1 MPIFSQSRDFV
12 TKNGIVTEG
21 TGVATSS
28 TGGSNIIQSGGG
40 LAAAGNLVVGT
51 SATVYGEMVV
61 LGTTST
67 FQNLRVNVIT
77 ATQTATF
84 LDIVVGNINATGTV
98 SGTITGNI
106 ATATNLANG
115 AAGQI
120 PFQSSP
126 GQTSF
131 IGGSGTGGDLLIS
144 NGSSAPSFKNTL
156 TLTGSTLATNT
167 NTGALVVQGGVGIW
181 GNLYVGGNL
190 SAATVV
196 GTSTNAITATN
207 VSAGT
212 AGQIV
217 FQTAPGV
224 TSYAGPGT
232 SEDIL
237 VSRGT
242 TGPVFQNTL
251 TLGGSTP
258 SSSTSTGA
266 LKVTGGVGI
275 GQNIYVGGTANVG
288 GIASFTN
295 TTESTTSATGAV
307 TVSGGLGVSK
317 NLNVGGDLTLVGQF
331 VASKFILSGN
341 NLDTQQTT
349 FNLANTT
356 ATTINLGGA
365 ATSIAIGSIS
375 GTTNIKNQVTITT
388 STAAT
393 NATSGALVVTGGVG
407 ISGALYVTGAINGN
421 LTGTATSANN
431 LTGGAAGSIPIQSAS
446 GTTAYIPIGVS
457 GYILSVTAGNT
468 ATWVST
474 AGLSAGQATTSS
486 NLASGTAGQVPYQSA
501 AGVTQFYGPGSEGE
515 IVISRSTTGPTY
527 ANTLTLGGSTQAT
540 NSYTGALQVRGGVGI
555 VKDLFVGGSGNYV
568 GNVTIESSGASTAT
582 GSTNALFVK
591 GGAYIQKTLTVK
603 DDARF
608 EGSVIFAGTATYVYS
623 TNTVV
628 TDNLINLHVPPGS
641 TGSNHTWTLD
651 DGKDI
656 GHIFHY
662 YKSGQDKDAFLGLA
676 NDTAYLE
683 WYDNG
688 TEAGGVFTGTSY
700 GIFKTGGIRLVGG
713 TANNGDSTSGDLQV
727 TGGVGIGGRLY
738 VGSTTTFNASI
749 IPSSSGV
756 NLGSPSLRFGSLYVT
771 SSTIDISGVP
781 LGSDGGNYIFA
792 PAARFTATTVASSTS
807 TGALIVNGGAGIAGA
822 VYIGGETAI
831 NSGVTSTSPTTG
843 ALTVAGGAGIGGNLN
858 ISGTAAF
865 GSTSSSAV
873 VMGWVSNNSAYAT
886 YTSPGITNTVQQ
898 VLDTFS
904 TSTYR
909 TAKYLIQLVDG
920 PKYHAQEMLL
930 FHDNSQVYKTEYA
943 VIFNTA
949 ELGTFDVD
957 ISSGNARLLFTAAAG
972 VSSLVAKLTRTTITT

>member
-40 LAAAGNLVVGT
+40 LAAAANLVVGT
-51 SATVYGEMVV
+51 SATIYGEMIVH
-61 LGTTST
+61 GTTSS
-67 FQNLRVNVIT
+67 FQNIRAAIIT

-84 LDIVVGNINATGTV
+84 TDILVGNIIASGTV

-106 ATATNLANG
+106 NTASNLANG
-115 AAGQI
+115 TAGQI
-120 PFQSSP
+120 PYQTAP
-126 GQTSF
+126 GLTSF
-131 IGGSGTGGDLLIS
+131 FGGSGTAGNLLIS
-144 NGSSAPSFKNTL
+144 NGTGAPSFKNTL
-156 TLTGSTLATNT
+156 TLTGSTVATNT
-167 NTGALVVQGGVGIW
+167 TTGALVVAGGVGI
-181 GNLYVGGNL
+181 GGDLYVGGSL
-190 SAATVV
+190 SAANVV
-196 GTSTNAITATN
+196 GTSTNAVTATN
-207 VSAGT
+207 VAAGT
-212 AGQIV
+212 AGQLV
-217 FQTAPGV
+217 TQTAPGI
-224 TSYAGPGT
+224 TGFTGPGN

-237 VSRGT
+237 VSRGSS
-242 TGPVFQNTL
+242 GPVFQNTL

-258 SSSTSTGA
+258 SNSTSTGA

-275 GQNIYVGGTANVG
+275 GQNLNVGGTINAAGV
-288 GIASFTN
+288 ASFTN
-295 TTESTTSATGAV
+295 TTESSSSSTGGVVV
-307 TVSGGLGVSK
+307 TGGLGVGK
-317 NLNVGGDLTLVGQF
+317 NLNVGGDFTLVGQL
-331 VASKFILSGN
+331 VSSKLVLSGTTI
-341 NLDTQQTT
+341 DTQQTT
-349 FNLANTT
+349 LNLANTT
-356 ATTINLGGA
+356 ATTINFGGA
-365 ATSIAIGSIS
+365 ATAITLGSLS
-375 GTTNIKNQVTITT
+375 GTTNVRNQVTITT

-407 ISGALYVTGAINGN
+407 ISGALYVTGGINGN

-446 GTTAYIPIGVS
+446 GTTAYIPIGTA
-457 GYILSVTAGNT
+457 GYILSATAGNT

-486 NLASGTAGQVPYQSA
+486 NLASGTAGQVPYQTA
-501 AGVTQFYGPGSEGE
+501 AGVTSFYGPGSEGE
-515 IVISRSTTGPTY
+515 IVISRGTNGPTY
-527 ANTLTLGGSTQAT
+527 ANTLTLGGTTQAT

-591 GGAYIQKTLTVK
+591 GGVYVNKTLTVK

-641 TGSNHTWTLD
+641 TGTNHNWTLD

-656 GHIFHY
+656 GHIYHY

-688 TEAGGVFTGTSY
+688 TEVGGVFTGTSY

-713 TANNGDSTSGDLQV
+713 AVNNGDATSGDLQV

-738 VGSTTTFNASI
+738 VAQTATYNASI
-749 IPSSSGV
+749 IPASAGV
-756 NLGSPSLRFGSLYVT
+756 NLGSPSNPFGTIYVT
-771 SSTIDISGVP
+771 SSTIDIGGVP
-781 LGSDGGNYIFA
+781 LSSDGGSYIFA
-792 PAARFTATTVASSTS
+792 PNARFTATTAASSTS
-807 TGALIVNGGAGIAGA
+807 TGALIVNGGAGIAGS
-822 VYIGGETAI
+822 VYIGGTANI
-831 NSGVTSTSPTTG
+831 ASNATSTSPSTG
-843 ALTVAGGAGIGGNLN
+843 ALIVTGGLGVGGNLN

-865 GSTSSSAV
+865 GTTSSSAV
-873 VMGWVSNNSAYAT
+873 VFGWVSNNNAYAS
-886 YTSPGITNTVQQ
+886 YTSPAISNTVQQ

-909 TAKYLIQLVDG
+909 TAKYLVQIVDG
-920 PKYHAQEMLL
+920 TKFHAQEMLM

-943 VIFNTA
+943 VIYNTS

-957 ISSGNARLLFTAAAG
+957 ISSGNARLLFTANAG
-972 VSSLVAKLTRTTITT
+972 VSSLVVKLTRTTITS